1 MKLIR
6 FKKTNSISPGAILPD
21 GPRLDCR
28 EFGEDYNEQFF
39 ASDGPGRLSQ
49 WLKEHSDSCP
59 VVDEKVELAAP
70 IARPSKLIC
79 IGLNYK
85 KHAEETGNDLPKEPV
100 VFMKATSAITGP
112 NDGLI
117 LPEGSKKTDWE
128 VELGVVIGKKA
139 SYVTEEEAA
148 GHIAGYL
155 LHNDYSERAFQIEH
169 GGQWVKGKSADTF
182 APIGPFL
189 ATPDEV
195 GDPHS
200 LNLWLK
206 VNGKIMQKST
216 TADMIFNIPFIVSY
230 LSRYMTLLPGDIIS
244 TGTPEGVGMGQN
256 RFLKPGDIVELGI
269 DKLGEARQVVRTRNG
284 TSTGS

>member
-6 FKKTNSISPGAILPD
+6 FKTNDTIRPGVILPD
-21 GPRLDCR
+21 GPRLDCS
-28 EFGEDYNEQFF
+28 EFGEDYNEHFF
-39 ASDGPGRLSQ
+39 ASDGPKRLAH

-59 VVDEKVELAAP
+59 VVEEKVELAAP

-85 KHAEETGNDLPKEPV
+85 KHAEETGSDLPKEPII
-100 VFMKATSAITGP
+100 FMKATSAITGP
-112 NDGLI
+112 NNGLI
-117 LPEGSKKTDWE
+117 LPDGSKKTDWE

-139 SYVTEEEAA
+139 AYVTEEGAPE
-148 GHIAGYL
+148 HIAGYL
-155 LHNDYSERAFQIEH
+155 LHNDYSEREFQIER

-182 APIGPFL
+182 APLGPFL

-206 VNGKIMQKST
+206 VNGKMMQNST
-216 TADMIFNIPFIVSY
+216 TADMIFKIPFLISY

-256 RFLKPGDIVELGI
+256 RFLKPGDVVELGI
-269 DKLGEARQVVRTRNG
+269 EKLGEARQEVRARNG
-284 TSTGS
+284 SSGNS